1 MGWSFFND
9 VFRYTERDVPCG
21 RDVRFA
27 TMCPAGVKIRNASH
41 RCDNRRNI
49 AMRLHYIAFANS
61 SLFLYKRFFLFYN
74 IFIL

>member
-9 VFRYTERDVPCG
+9 VFRCTERDVPCG

-27 TMCPAGVKIRNASH
+27 TMCPAGVKIRNASP

-49 AMRLHYIAFANS
+49 AMRLHFIAFANF